1 MITKIQV
8 PQTILKLWENPEEFF
23 ITRQDILNLIM
34 KVNQEE
40 MEQSRHEWNNF
51 VFNTF
56 QTLVHRPGPIPPSDL
71 CYLKSSLTCASD
83 TSKERMAELI
93 NENFFSKASEKVE
106 PNPLKKPKSDEL
118 KKPRAPRKKIP
129 NALRLAVWND
139 FAKYTE
145 ICFCC
150 KREKI
155 SIANFE
161 CGHVVS
167 VKNGGSDTIQNLRPI
182 CSQCN
187 RSMGTKNMLE
197 FISSCGF

>member
-8 PQTILKLWENPEEFF
+8 PEFLLKLWDNPKEFF
-23 ITRQDILNLIM
+23 ITRQDVFNLVL

-40 MEQSRHEWNNF
+40 MKSGRHDWNNF
-51 VFNTF
+51 IYNTF

-71 CYLKSSLTCASD
+71 CYLKSSLSCASE
-83 TSKERMAELI
+83 TIKERMAELI
-93 NENFFSKASEKVE
+93 NENFFPKVE
-106 PNPLKKPKSDEL
+106 PKVVKSLDEKPKKL
-118 KKPRAPRKKIP
+118 RAPRKKIP

-139 FAKYTE
+139 FAKDSE
-145 ICFCC
+145 LCFCC

-161 CGHVVS
+161 CGHVVA
-167 VKNGGSDTIQNLRPI
+167 VKNGGLDNIQNLRPI

-197 FISSCGF
+197 FMSSCGF